1 VTGAPRVPDTPPPA
15 VERHLPFFFW
25 GVAAVG
31 FGLVL
36 YFLGL
41 AASIVRLAFAA
52 SPDWRTWNQM
62 IVWYSGAPATV
73 GLLLIGLDLMLGLP
87 ERRRRNRRPF
97 EPKPVTGVT
106 VALTAYNDEA
116 SIADA
121 VRDFRHHPLVARVLV
136 VNNYSSDATAARAAE
151 AGAIVHDE
159 PRPGYGSCVYRCF
172 LEASRYT
179 DTSHVV
185 LCEGDMTFRARDL
198 DKLAAYAAHASVV
211 NGTRIVEQ
219 LRDPDTQLS
228 TFMFYGNFI
237 GGKLL
242 EARHF
247 GKGTFT
253 DLGTTY
259 KLLDRS
265 TLADLM
271 PLLDPAINLEFN
283 AHFLDIALHHSFSIV
298 ECPVTF
304 HARVGH
310 SKGGNVNN
318 VRAAKVGLRM
328 LIGMSLGWKWLR

>member
-1 VTGAPRVPDTPPPA
+1 MIGAPRVSDTPPA
-15 VERHLPFFFW
+15 TADRHPPFFFW
-25 GVAAVG
+25 GVAAVAL
-31 FGLVL
+31 GLSL
-36 YFLGL
+36 YFVGL
-41 AASIVRLAFAA
+41 AASIVRLALAA
-52 SPDWRTWNQM
+52 SPDWRAWNQA
-62 IVWYSGAPATV
+62 IVWYSGAPATG

-97 EPKPVTGVT
+97 EPTPVTGVT

-116 SIADA
+116 SIAEA
-121 VRDFRHHPLVARVLV
+121 VQDFRQHPLVARVIV
-136 VNNYSSDATAARAAE
+136 VNNHSSDATAARAAE
-151 AGAIVHDE
+151 AGAIVYDE

-172 LEASRYT
+172 QEASRHT

-185 LCEGDMTFRARDL
+185 LCEGDMTFRAHDL
-198 DKLAAYAAHASVV
+198 DKLAAYAPHASIV

-283 AHFLDIALHHSFSIV
+283 AHFLDTALRHSFSIV

-304 HARVGH
+304 HARVGQ

-318 VRAAKVGLRM
+318 ARAAHVGLRM
-328 LIGMSLGWKWLR
+328 LIGMSLGWRWLR